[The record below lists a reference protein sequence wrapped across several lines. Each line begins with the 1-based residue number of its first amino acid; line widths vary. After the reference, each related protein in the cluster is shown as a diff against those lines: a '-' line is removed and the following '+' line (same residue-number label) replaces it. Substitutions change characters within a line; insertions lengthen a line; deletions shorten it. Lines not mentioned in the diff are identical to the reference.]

1 MKQYDR
7 DERIVM
13 TLDAGGTNFVFSAI
27 QANKEIVVPVTHPS
41 HADNLDLCLRTV
53 VDGFTQIKDTAGK
66 NAVAI
71 SFAFPGPA
79 DYPKGIIGDLGN
91 LPAFRGGIALGP
103 FLEEKFHL
111 PVYINN
117 DGNLFAY
124 GEAIAGLLPD
134 VNNSLESAGNSKRFK
149 NLFGITLGTG
159 FGGGIVLDGNLVIGD
174 NSAAGEIWLLRN
186 KIEKNLNA
194 EEGASI
200 RAVKRFYAKAAG
212 VPPESVPE
220 PLHLFR
226 IAKGEIQGNVD
237 AAREAFRMMGEV
249 VGDTLANTVTLI
261 DGIIVIGGGL
271 AGAAELI
278 MPHILAELNGQ
289 FEQVNGGNIGRLES
303 RAFNLDNPEEFRAFL
318 RGNER
323 IISVPGTSRTIAYDP
338 QQRIGI
344 GTTRLGTSTA
354 VSVGAYAFALHDL
367 DRRIVD

>member
-7 DERIVM
+7 DDRIVM

-27 QANKEIVVPVTHPS
+27 QANKEIVAPVTYAS
-41 HADNLDLCLRTV
+41 HADNLDLCLRTI
-53 VDGFTQIKDTAGK
+53 VDGFTQIRDTAGNK
-66 NAVAI
+66 AAAI

-79 DYPKGIIGDLGN
+79 DYPGGIIGDLGN

-103 FLEEKFHL
+103 LLAEEFHL

-124 GEAIAGLLPD
+124 GEAIEGLLRD
-134 VNNSLESAGNSKRFK
+134 VNLSLEEAGNSKRFK

-200 RAVKRFYAKAAG
+200 RAVQRFYSRAAG
-212 VPPESVPE
+212 VPLGSVPE
-220 PLHLFR
+220 PVKLFR
-226 IAKGEIQGNVD
+226 IAKGEMDGNAT
-237 AAREAFRMMGEV
+237 AAREAFRMMAEV
-249 VGDTLANTVTLI
+249 VGDALANAITLI

-271 AGAAELI
+271 AGAAELF
-278 MPHILAELNGQ
+278 MPDILAELNGR
-289 FEQVNGGNIGRLES
+289 FEQVTGGTIGRLES
-303 RAFNLDNPEEFRAFL
+303 RAFNLDNTEEFQSFL
-318 RGNER
+318 RGNEKS
-323 IISVPGTSRTIAYDP
+323 ISVPGSLKTVAYDP
-338 QQRIGI
+338 QQRIGV

-367 DRRIVD
+367 DKKKVD